1 MEALKG
7 VDLDYQSQKSLY
19 EKMGELK
26 KDGASFLF
34 IGKEFEEL
42 RTISDRMIYV
52 VGSQIS
58 DRWFY

>member
-1 MEALKG
+1 MSH
-7 VDLDYQSQKSLY
+7 VDYQSQKSLY

-52 VGSQIS
+52 VGAQIS

>member
-1 MEALKG
+1 M
-7 VDLDYQSQKSLY
+7 
-19 EKMGELK
+19 K

-52 VGSQIS
+52 VGAQIS